1 MGAGILR
8 ETHLG
13 QHRGTNR
20 CTAFQTV
27 HFPGLLPPDSYSGG
41 ARGLEQQRRLSGL
54 SQYHCACI
62 CSCRKGARAAYDR
75 EEALGSPRGGSSPAG
90 FSGGAGHG
98 PCKCQVSACGQ
109 NTCPSFLLSAFLA
122 LEILPLAAEFQFPR
136 KHKVSGVEMVP
147 PSHLAGTPAYGSSA
161 IQHPRWNAGR
171 KPSALEWREDSDLTT
186 HWRESTWRPWV

>member
-13 QHRGTNR
+13 QHRPKAQIAAQPSRQSTSLVSSHQ
-20 CTAFQTV
+20 TAI
-27 HFPGLLPPDSYSGG
+27 PGVPVGLSS
-41 ARGLEQQRRLSGL
+41 RGRLSGL

-75 EEALGSPRGGSSPAG
+75 EEALGSPWGGSSPAG

-109 NTCPSFLLSAFLA
+109 NTCPSFFLSAFLA

-161 IQHPRWNAGR
+161 IQHPRWNGWKEAQCPGV
-171 KPSALEWREDSDLTT
+171 A
-186 HWRESTWRPWV
+186 